1 MSVAADWDVFNGD
14 ADGICGL
21 IQLRLA
27 EPRQSQLVTGIKRD
41 IELLQRVD
49 AKAGDRVTVLDIS
62 LDKNRAHLKRI
73 LETGAEVLYIDHH
86 YAGEIP
92 ASASLQSMINEAPDV
107 CTSLLV
113 NQYLRGAFTHWAVVG
128 TFGDNLKK
136 SAHVLAKKLQLK
148 PQQLDLL
155 ENLGIF
161 INYNGYGSELDELH
175 YQPQQLF
182 QQLLP
187 YSNPLDFIEDS
198 REHYQKLEAGYQ
210 SDLQAAESAERLVTN
225 ETIALYVLP
234 NQAWAR
240 RVSGVFSNQLA
251 NQFPDRAHAVL
262 TTKSNGNYLVSV
274 RAPLNN
280 KQGAATLC
288 RQFATGGG
296 REAAAGIND
305 LPADKLQEFID
316 RFAHTYRNL

>member
-1 MSVAADWDVFNGD
+1 M
-14 ADGICGL
+14 
-21 IQLRLA
+21 
-27 EPRQSQLVTGIKRD
+27 TGIKRD

-49 AKAGDRVTVLDIS
+49 AKVGDRVTVLDIS

-92 ASASLQSMINEAPDV
+92 ASVAASMINEAPDV

-136 SAHVLAKKLQLK
+136 SAHVLAKKLQLN

-225 ETIALYVLP
+225 KPLRFTCYLTKP
-234 NQAWAR
+234 GHG
-240 RVSGVFSNQLA
+240 VSGVFSNQLA

-296 REAAAGIND
+296 REAAAGINND
-305 LPADKLQEFID
+305 LPADKLHEFID
-316 RFAHTYRNL
+316 RFAPYTYRNL

>member
-187 YSNPLDFIEDS
+187 YSNPLDFIKDS

-280 KQGAATLC
+280 KRGAATLC

-305 LPADKLQEFID
+305 LPADKLHEFID